1 MIPKTL
7 SVNAAQDAT
16 ELVAA
21 LRAEHFKMQHDETP
35 DPQLKF
41 AGLDLVG
48 GVVRDN
54 LKFGVVSSG
63 GRRPRRKKKLKR
75 VRKWEGGEVKMRSL
89 HMNKSIFFLLHIFG
103 SFAVLLIHRLRY
115 A

>member
-1 MIPKTL
+1 VIPKTL

-21 LRAEHFKMQHDETP
+21 LRAEHFKMQHDDKP

-54 LKFGVVSSG
+54 LKFGVVRSTQEMKE
-63 GRRPRRKKKLKR
+63 RKEMEER
-75 VRKWEGGEVKMRSL
+75 QSER
-89 HMNKSIFFLLHIFG
+89 
-103 SFAVLLIHRLRY
+103 
-115 A
+115 